1 MLSKNYNYCVII
13 GILNGFSITHKY
25 AHSGKEQYKMRHNI
39 FDLNKN

>member
-13 GILNGFSITHKY
+13 GILNGFSITHN